1 MTGAAALPDRPGGGQ
16 AVRRIT
22 GFVRLLRDNGFPLG
36 IREGLDALR
45 FTQTSDLLDQDEL
58 RWGLRALLCA
68 SHADWRRFDEI
79 FDAYWRGRG
88 VKRVAR
94 VAGVNPRRGPSQAQ
108 GGGRPRGP
116 AGLPDRVERGSDT
129 GAAGGDGR
137 REGASVVENLTRTDL
152 RHINDPEQMARVH
165 DLTARLAARMKYRLT
180 RREKVRARGR
190 RLDLRGTIHRSIPT
204 GGVPLH
210 LAFRRRRHKPLR
222 LVVILDASGSMSQ
235 YSAFFVRFIHGV
247 MDNFREAEAFAFHT
261 RLVHLSRALKD
272 RNVERAIDRM
282 ALLATGWSGGTRI
295 GAALADFNRNYAA
308 SVLTSRSVVIIVS
321 DGYDTDPPEILGR
334 ELAQLKR
341 RTKRLVWLNPM
352 IGWPGYE
359 PVAGGM
365 AAALPHIDLFAPAHN
380 LASLA
385 ALEPYLVR
393 L

>member
-1 MTGAAALPDRPGGGQ
+1 MNGAAAFSDGPGGGQ

-45 FTQTSDLLDQDEL
+45 FAETSKVTDQGEL

-68 SHADWRRFDEI
+68 SQTDWRRFDEI
-79 FDAYWRGRG
+79 FDGYWRGRG
-88 VKRVAR
+88 VKRLAR
-94 VAGVNPRRGPSQAQ
+94 VSGDSPRRTPFQAL
-108 GGGRPRGP
+108 GDAGPRGP
-116 AGLPDRVERGSDT
+116 ASLPDRVERGIDG

-137 REGASVVENLTRTDL
+137 REGASAVENLARTDL
-152 RHINDPEQMARVH
+152 RHINDPDQLARVH

-180 RREKVRARGR
+180 RRDKVRARGR

-204 GGVPLH
+204 GGVPLR
-210 LAFRRRRHKPLR
+210 LAFRRRRPKPLR

-247 MDNFREAEAFAFHT
+247 MDNFREAAAFAFHT
-261 RLVHLSRALKD
+261 RLVHLSHALKD

-308 SVLTSRSVVIIVS
+308 SLLSSRSVVIIVS
-321 DGYDTDPPEILGR
+321 DGYDTDPPELLGR

-359 PVAGGM
+359 PLAGGM
-365 AAALPHIDLFAPAHN
+365 AAALPYIDLFAPAHN
-380 LASLA
+380 LASLM